1 MLCLERYTYK
11 NSLFMVGIIRET
23 VEGGSFLSETVNF
36 GRDWKSLK
44 FQHKEYLSK

>member
-1 MLCLERYTYK
+1 MLCFLRNTHK

-23 VEGGSFLSETVNF
+23 VEGGSLFLSHSLSETANF

-44 FQHKEYLSK
+44 FQH